1 MRFLYL
7 CICRSK
13 NHRIRVK
20 ILLKCYLNHI
30 TLEIVLKFI
39 SKIILW
45 EGIDVMELKNLIAV
59 SKEGL
64 QIKDIAVL
72 KNIMDKLVYEA
83 VFSDGGEKN
92 ALLILIKEIAKSA
105 GAIPTSIQSLYEE
118 MGRAYPG
125 FTVPAM
131 NIRGLTYDTA
141 RVIFRKVMEMNVGAF
156 IFEIARSEIGYTK
169 QRPLEYASVV
179 LAAAV
184 KEGYRGPV
192 FIQGD
197 HFQLVRKNYSSD
209 PKAETDYVRGLIK
222 EAIEA
227 EFYNIDIDSSTLV
240 DLEKETIK
248 EQQRPNFEKT
258 AELAASIRE
267 IQPAG
272 IVISTGGEI
281 GEIGKKNSNPDE
293 LRAYLDGFKESFKA
307 GKGLS
312 KLSVQTG
319 TSHGGVVLPDGTL
332 AKVKI
337 DFDTLRILS
346 DLARKEYALSGC
358 VQHGASTLPEDAFHM
373 FPETGTSEVHLATG
387 FQNIIYDSVA
397 LPEEF
402 RSEVYD
408 FIRQEHAKERKEGQ
422 TEEQFIYST
431 RKKGFGPLKK
441 KWWDL
446 PSSVKDPIM
455 KELEVKFELLFK
467 KLKVVDTVDIVR
479 RTVKPIVVKK
489 EINTGSLNL

>member
-1 MRFLYL
+1 
-7 CICRSK
+7 
-13 NHRIRVK
+13 
-20 ILLKCYLNHI
+20 
-30 TLEIVLKFI
+30 
-39 SKIILW
+39 
-45 EGIDVMELKNLIAV
+45 MELKNVVTLG
-59 SKEGL
+59 KEGIE
-64 QIKDIAVL
+64 IKDIKGVRD
-72 KNIMDKLVYEA
+72 IMDSLVYDA
-83 VFSDGGEKN
+83 VFSEGDRKT
-92 ALLILIKEIAKSA
+92 ARLILIKEIAKAA

-131 NIRGLTYDTA
+131 NIRGLAYDA
-141 RVIFRKVMEMNVGAF
+141 AKVVFRQVLDMNVGAF

-169 QRPLEYASVV
+169 QRPLEYATVV

-184 KEGYRGPV
+184 KEGYKGPV

-197 HFQLVRKNYSSD
+197 HFQLVRKNYLAD

-240 DLEKETIK
+240 DLGKETIK

-258 AELAASIRE
+258 AELAAVIRE
-267 IQPAG
+267 VQPAG
-272 IVISTGGEI
+272 IDISIGGEI
-281 GEIGKKNSNPDE
+281 GEIGKKNSTPDE
-293 LRAYLDGFKESFKA
+293 LRAYLNGFREAFKA
-307 GKGLS
+307 GGKGLS

-337 DFDTLRILS
+337 DFETLRTLS
-346 DLARKEYALSGC
+346 DLARKEYHLSGC

-373 FPETGTSEVHLATG
+373 FPEVGTSEVHLATG
-387 FQNIIYDSVA
+387 FQNIIYDSKA

-402 RSEVYD
+402 RKEVYD
-408 FIRQEHAKERKEGQ
+408 FIKQEHAKERKEGQ

-446 PSSVKDPIM
+446 PSGIKEPIM
-455 KELEVKFELLFK
+455 KELEAKFRLLFE
-467 KLKVVDTVDIVR
+467 KLKVTNSSDIVK
-479 RTVKPIVVKK
+479 RTVKPVKVKK
-489 EINTGSLNL
+489 EINRELAGL